1 MKKLLALALILALM
15 LSAAAGVACAETL
28 DFEPGT
34 PSGVTPELFQLYFSV
49 LEEDSGYNFVWADS
63 AETDGIYSVYSGFS
77 EDGMMTVKLYAVND
91 GVVYAEGNGD
101 LVIDFNDAESATKFG
116 EWFGASLGG
125 MIFSFQIGDHGLESL
140 NEETV
145 GRYSDELMAMIN
157 EVTDNMNDYGK
168 MTNGFANWAVV
179 LDYPTGLETRGSI
192 SGSIFYVTM
201 HILVSSAD
209 GKMALK

>member
-1 MKKLLALALILALM
+1 MKKVLALVLFLALM
-15 LSAAAGVACAETL
+15 MSAAAGTACAETL
-28 DFEPGT
+28 DFEAGT
-34 PSGVTPELFQLYFSV
+34 PSKVSPEEFQFYFSV
-49 LEEDSGYNFVWADS
+49 LEEDSGFNFVWDDS
-63 AETDGIYSVYSGFS
+63 VKTDGIYSVYSGTS
-77 EDGMMTVKLYAVND
+77 EDGMMTVKIYAVND
-91 GVVYAEGNGD
+91 GVVYAEGDGD
-101 LVIDFNDAESATKFG
+101 LVIDFSDAESATKFG

-125 MIFSFQIGDHGLESL
+125 MIFSFQIGDHGPESL

-157 EVTDNMNDYGK
+157 EVTDNMNDDEK
-168 MTNGFANWAVV
+168 MANGFANRAVV

-192 SGSIFYVTM
+192 SGSIFSITM